1 MRKNS
6 LHETHKTFGGPQKY
20 NFDITG
26 IGREDSPVDRN
37 NMKTKWMEDLFQ
49 RLPLKQTATEVEL
62 WRSRA
67 VWTCGVSP

>member
-1 MRKNS
+1 MMRKNS

-37 NMKTKWMEDLFQ
+37 NMKTKWMEDLF
-49 RLPLKQTATEVEL
+49 
-62 WRSRA
+62 
-67 VWTCGVSP
+67 